1 LSLAEEPLIIDADHE
16 KLNIAVTHLM
26 RNALAFTDPD
36 GIITLITQQ
45 LPGFAKLA
53 VQDTGIGIPEKDQ
66 ERIFE
71 RFYQVEGH
79 MTRKHGGMGLGL
91 SVAQQMV
98 RMHKGRILVDSKEG
112 VGSTFTILLP
122 QVDSH

>member
-1 LSLAEEPLIIDADHE
+1 
-16 KLNIAVTHLM
+16 M
-26 RNALAFTDPD
+26 
-36 GIITLITQQ
+36 ITEQ
-45 LPGFAKLA
+45 LPGFARIA

-66 ERIFE
+66 ERVFE

-98 RMHKGRILVDSKEG
+98 RMHKGRILLDSKEG

-122 QVDSH
+122 QVDSQ